1 MRRSSLLIAFLA
13 CGCPSKTD
21 GPTPVIASVMPAPIC
36 DAQQAIT
43 LAITGTGFSPVV
55 IRGLTDSPAVQ
66 MPQVSLVSSSG
77 SAILVPAEG
86 VSIPDASGTK
96 LMVSVPQ
103 GLVQPGTY
111 DLVVDNPNGHS
122 ATSPGFIVHPPP
134 DLRSIAPAQG
144 APGTTVTLTLTGTNF
159 QPAMTITLGSTP
171 PVTCTNVM
179 VSADG
184 TSATCTLGLTGVKP
198 GAYAIT
204 ADNGDGCTATLPMA
218 FRVGNDFTL
227 TGIDPPF
234 GCTCSATSVTIGSAG
249 GFASTPR
256 VELRPHGQATPM
268 MLMTRVAFV
277 DASTLTAVVPAG
289 LPLGN
294 YDITVVD
301 PPSAAGTGQLDN
313 GFRVVA
319 NPVPAIEEI
328 VPSRGSPTA
337 NTPVSI
343 FGRDFRNPVKV
354 ELLDRTGT
362 VVKTIASVAPVSA
375 SRIDATLPTS
385 GMAEDAYLVR
395 VTDLDE
401 MTFSTFSAF
410 IVGKTGASGNLHLF
424 TSSSNLVAAREMLAG
439 ASGRDDLGNRFVYAI
454 GGDGGATGAVLDSVE
469 VSQLSKFGALAAWR
483 AIRAPNHLTTARA
496 APAAVAVP
504 LFGADPFI
512 PVKTYIYVTGG
523 RDAGGAVLG
532 SLERAVML
540 RNADAPVVSTIAA
553 SATAGALAAGTWYY
567 KVSAI
572 LDATDP
578 DNPGGET
585 LPSDEAILTTAAA
598 GAIDLAW
605 GPITV
610 NGKPPA
616 SYRVYRTAAADG
628 TSQQELLIGTSA
640 GTTFTDT
647 GMTAGAEA
655 PLPPGSLGVWRAQTA
670 THGVRWGHQAAV
682 IASGTASFLYVVGG
696 KSNATTGLLGTIEV
710 APIDATGAVGS
721 FASAG
726 TQVMGTPRAF
736 FSLVVE
742 TPANVSG
749 FTGVARLFALGG
761 VDATGA
767 STVVEQSDATAT
779 GGNGT
784 WSAYSGV
791 GAFGARAGVMGV
803 IASDKLFALGGAQ
816 SATATTFSNIR
827 ANGDDIP
834 FLGTGAIGS
843 PIQSTAQAFPAG
855 SPRALGAAITGAGF
869 IYFVGGTQTGTD
881 AVATTF
887 QTF

>member
-1 MRRSSLLIAFLA
+1 MRRSFLLLAVLA
-13 CGCPSKTD
+13 CGCPSRTD
-21 GPTPVIASVMPAPIC
+21 GPTPVIASIMPAPIC

-77 SAILVPAEG
+77 TAMLVPAEG

-96 LMVSVPQ
+96 LVVSIPQ

-122 ATSPGFIVHPPP
+122 ATSPGFIVHAPP
-134 DLRSIAPAQG
+134 DLVSIAPSRG
-144 APGTTVTLTLTGTNF
+144 APGKTVTLTLTGTGF
-159 QPAMTITLGSTP
+159 QPAMTVTLGATP

-179 VSADG
+179 ASADG
-184 TSATCTLGLTGVKP
+184 TSATCTLNLTGVAP
-198 GAYAIT
+198 GAYTIT
-204 ADNGDGCTATLPMA
+204 ADNGDGCTDALPMA
-218 FRVGNDFTL
+218 FTVGNDFTL

-234 GCTCSATSVTIGSAG
+234 GCTCSATSVTISSSG

-256 VELRPHGQATPM
+256 VEMRPHGQATPM
-268 MLMTRVAFV
+268 MVMTRVAFV

-289 LPLGN
+289 LPLGT

-319 NPVPAIEEI
+319 SPVPAVEEI
-328 VPSRGSPTA
+328 VPSRGSPTVD
-337 NTPVSI
+337 TPVSI
-343 FGRDFRNPVKV
+343 FGTDFRNPVKI
-354 ELLDRTGT
+354 ELLDRTGA
-362 VVKTIASVAPVSA
+362 VVKTIASVAPNSA

-385 GMAEDAYLVR
+385 GVAEDAYLVR

-401 MTFSTFSAF
+401 ATYSTFSAF
-410 IVGKTGASGNLHLF
+410 IVGATGASGNLHLF
-424 TSSSNLVAAREMLAG
+424 AASSNLVAARRMLAG
-439 ASGRDDLGNRFVYAI
+439 TSARDDLGNRFVYAI
-454 GGDGGATGAVLDSVE
+454 GGDGGTAGAVLDSVE
-469 VSQLSKFGALAAWR
+469 VSQLSKFGALGAWR
-483 AIRAPNHLTTARA
+483 AIRAPNHLTTARD

-532 SLERAVML
+532 TLERAVVL
-540 RNADAPVVSTIAA
+540 RNADAPVVSTVAA
-553 SATAGALAAGTWYY
+553 SATAGTLAAGTWYY

-572 LDATDP
+572 LGASDP

-585 LPSDEAILTTAAA
+585 LPSDEAILTTTTA

-605 GPITV
+605 SPITI
-610 NGKPPA
+610 NGKPAA
-616 SYRVYRTAAADG
+616 SYRVYRTAVADG
-628 TSQQELLIGTSA
+628 TSQQELLIGTPA

-647 GMTAGAEA
+647 GMPAGAEA
-655 PLPPGSLGVWRAQTA
+655 PLPPGSLGVWRTQTA

-696 KSNATTGLLGTIEV
+696 KSDGTTGLLGTLEV

-721 FASAG
+721 FAAAG
-726 TQVMGTPRAF
+726 TQVMGTARAF

-761 VDATGA
+761 VDAAGA
-767 STVVEQSDATAT
+767 SQVVEQSDATAT
-779 GGNGT
+779 GGNGA
-784 WSAYSGV
+784 WSAYG
-791 GAFGARAGVMGV
+791 GAGTLGTRAGVMGV
-803 IASDKLFALGGAQ
+803 ISSDKLFALGGAQ
-816 SATATTFSNIR
+816 SATATTFSNTR
-827 ANGDDIP
+827 ATGVDLAFLANG
-834 FLGTGAIGS
+834 GIGS

-869 IYFVGGTQTGTD
+869 IYFVGGTQSGAD